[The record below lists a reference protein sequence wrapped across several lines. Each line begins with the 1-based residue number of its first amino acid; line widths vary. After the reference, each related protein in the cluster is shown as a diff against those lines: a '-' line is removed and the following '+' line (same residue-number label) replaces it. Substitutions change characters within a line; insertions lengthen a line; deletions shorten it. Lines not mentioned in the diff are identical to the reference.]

1 MWSNVLHIVLK
12 SLKLFSLNPSDEE
25 VNLLKKEIDEDG
37 DGEIEF
43 EEFLE
48 LMNSKTLR

>member
-1 MWSNVLHIVLK
+1 MESMNDKIC
-12 SLKLFSLNPSDEE
+12 SLNPSDEE
-25 VNLLKKEIDEDG
+25 VDKLKKEIDEDG
-37 DGEIEF
+37 DGGIEF